1 MTSLVWP
8 ESSIVKPTTCRIPQH
23 CLKVWR
29 CEVYLCSRHSTVPHV
44 NQYLLAMELGLWNSL
59 ELDDLTLTVNDYG
72 TCPIQKSL
80 YSSKKKVT
88 SNTIWWFTWWFSSES
103 SDFFGFPS
111 ATWWFSDNKSSV
123 WVVKDLLS
131 ETKDETSERF
141 CRQELK
147 SIERLERAPERNLS
161 AGSQGGEPRWAMK
174 RY

>member
-80 YSSKKKVT
+80 YSSKKKWLPT
-88 SNTIWWFTWWFSSES
+88 QSGDLHGDSQAKAAIF
-103 SDFFGFPS
+103 SDFLAQHGDFQTTSLQFELSKTCCLRRRMRRANGFVVR
-111 ATWWFSDNKSSV
+111 SSKASNV
-123 WVVKDLLS
+123 
-131 ETKDETSERF
+131 
-141 CRQELK
+141 
-147 SIERLERAPERNLS
+147 
-161 AGSQGGEPRWAMK
+161 
-174 RY
+174 

>member
-80 YSSKKKVT
+80 YSSKKKWLPT
-88 SNTIWWFTWWFSSES
+88 QSGDLHGDSQAKAAF
-103 SDFFGFPS
+103 
-111 ATWWFSDNKSSV
+111 FSDVLAQHGDFQTTMSSGAQKHRTFRTSTGEEPQCWSPGL
-123 WVVKDLLS
+123 WVGEQWKDMWL
-131 ETKDETSERF
+131 
-141 CRQELK
+141 
-147 SIERLERAPERNLS
+147 
-161 AGSQGGEPRWAMK
+161 
-174 RY
+174 